1 MLYENTCKETDQIRA
16 MQQDIRLLKR
26 HAVIDAAGQ
35 MLHPDPVLTAH
46 MLFITVLLLLAT
58 EEQTL
63 WTELA
68 MLKQSQRYT
77 YWL

>member
-1 MLYENTCKETDQIRA
+1 MLYKHTRKETDQIRA
-16 MQQDIRLLKR
+16 MQQHIRLLKR

-68 MLKQSQRYT
+68 ISQQSQRHT